1 MIGVD
6 SREYKIL
13 NGKQVKWDFENQ
25 YDVPFGEEF
34 EAGQGKTEYKEPI
47 YIASDER
54 LNRLAEIILK
64 EGIEE
69 GASDIQLVPKK
80 NYGLVRLRIDDRMV
94 THRVIHKGAMY
105 GLSIVLRKMA
115 GLQLGNLSEAT
126 IDGHVYFQ
134 HLGDHYDF
142 RVATSPTQFGHLM
155 DLRLLSSANLSGDI
169 SKLGLPDVIVST
181 FRRLTKQK
189 EGLILLVGGTGSGKS
204 TTLATG
210 MIEVNNYFDKELNI
224 MTIENPVEYVIE
236 DIVQSSVNELAGFTF
251 VKALQ
256 TMLRQNPDQILV
268 GEVNNSETA
277 GVMARAAGTGHLVYS
292 TLHANSVLE
301 VHDALHHYGL
311 TDRDILQTLRV
322 VVYQSLEPR
331 LCEHCKLRRIVT
343 PTEKD
348 WLDKY
353 LLRTSS
359 IAVVHEANH
368 DGCEHCERGYK
379 GRVLIAEML
388 ESNRE
393 YRMLYEELK
402 RTSAGQDDL
411 KHGLLTTEGINFYP
425 IEYDVYRHLKEGT
438 ISLDTAYKL
447 IAG

>member
-1 MIGVD
+1 MSEFTSNEFKV
-6 SREYKIL
+6 L
-13 NGKQVKWDFENQ
+13 NGKKVKWDYEQ
-25 YDVPFGEEF
+25 KYDIPFGIEF
-34 EAGQGKTEYKEPI
+34 EEGQGVTEYKEPI

-54 LNRLAEIILK
+54 LNRLAEVILV

-69 GASDIQLVPKK
+69 GASDIQIVPKK
-80 NYGLVRLRIDDRMV
+80 DYGLVRFRIDDRMV
-94 THRVIHKGAMY
+94 TYRQLHKGAMH

-134 HLGDHYDF
+134 YLGEHYDF
-142 RVATSPTQFGHLM
+142 RVATSPTQFGHMM
-155 DLRLLSSANLSGDI
+155 DLRLLSSTNLTGDI
-169 SKLGLPDVIVST
+169 SQLGLPDVVVST
-181 FRRLTKQK
+181 FRRLSKQK
-189 EGLILLVGGTGSGKS
+189 EGLMLLVGGTGSGKS

-210 MIEVNNYFDKELNI
+210 MLEVNNYFDHELNI

-236 DIVQSSVNELAGFTF
+236 DFVQSSVNELAGYTF
-251 VKALQ
+251 VTALQ

-268 GEVNNSETA
+268 GEVNNNETA

-322 VVYQSLEPR
+322 VIYQSLEPR
-331 LCEHCKLRRIVT
+331 LCEHCKIQRIVT
-343 PTEKD
+343 PSEKAWVD
-348 WLDKY
+348 RY
-353 LLRTSS
+353 LLRTSQ
-359 IAVVHEANH
+359 IAIVHEANY

-379 GRVLIAEML
+379 GRVLVAEML

-402 RTSAGQDDL
+402 KEDAGQDEL
-411 KHGLLTTEGINFYP
+411 KKRLLTTDGVNFYP
-425 IEYDVYRHLKEGT
+425 IEFDVYRLLKAGVIT
-438 ISLDTAYKL
+438 LDTAYKL
-447 IAG
+447 VAG

>member
-1 MIGVD
+1 MA
-6 SREYKIL
+6 EYNANEFRIL
-13 NGKQVKWDFENQ
+13 KGKKVKWDYEQ
-25 YDVPFGEEF
+25 KYDIPFGKEF
-34 EAGQGKTEYKEPI
+34 EAGQGVTEYKEPI

-54 LNRLAEIILK
+54 LNRLADIILT

-69 GASDIQLVPKK
+69 GASDIQIVPKK
-80 NYGLVRLRIDDRMV
+80 DYGLVRLRIDDRMV
-94 THRVIHKGAMY
+94 TYRQIHKGAMH
-105 GLSIVLRKMA
+105 GLSIVLRYKA
-115 GLQLGNLSEAT
+115 ELQLGNLSEAT

-142 RVATSPTQFGHLM
+142 RVATSPTQFGHMM
-155 DLRLLSSANLSGDI
+155 DLRLLSSANLTGDI
-169 SKLGLPDVIVST
+169 SQLGLPDVVVST
-181 FRRLTKQK
+181 FRRLSKQK
-189 EGLILLVGGTGSGKS
+189 EGLVLLVGGTGSGKS

-210 MIEVNNYFDKELNI
+210 MLEVNNYFEQELNI

-236 DIVQSSVNELAGFTF
+236 DFVQSSVNELAGYTF
-251 VKALQ
+251 VTALQ

-268 GEVNNSETA
+268 GEVNNTETA

-322 VVYQSLEPR
+322 VIYQSLEPR
-331 LCEHCKLRRIVT
+331 LCEHCKIQRIVT
-343 PTEKD
+343 PSEKA

-353 LLRTSS
+353 LLRTSQ
-359 IAVVHEANH
+359 IAIVHEANY

-379 GRVLIAEML
+379 GRVLVAEML

-402 RTSAGQDDL
+402 RDNTGQDGL
-411 KHGLLTTEGINFYP
+411 KQRLLTTEGVNFYP
-425 IEYDVYRHLKEGT
+425 IEFDVYRLLKAGVIT
-438 ISLDTAYKL
+438 LDTAYKL
-447 IAG
+447 VAG

>member
-1 MIGVD
+1 MSEFTSNEFKV
-6 SREYKIL
+6 L
-13 NGKQVKWDFENQ
+13 NGKKVKWDYEQ
-25 YDVPFGEEF
+25 KYDIPFGIEF
-34 EAGQGKTEYKEPI
+34 EEGQGVTEYKEPI

-54 LNRLAEIILK
+54 LNRLAEVILV

-69 GASDIQLVPKK
+69 GASDIQIVPKK
-80 NYGLVRLRIDDRMV
+80 DYGLVRFRIDDRMV
-94 THRVIHKGAMY
+94 TYRQLHKGAMH
-105 GLSIVLRKMA
+105 GLSIVLRYKA

-134 HLGDHYDF
+134 HLGEHYDF
-142 RVATSPTQFGHLM
+142 RVATSPTQFGHMM

-169 SKLGLPDVIVST
+169 SQLGLPDVVVST
-181 FRRLTKQK
+181 FRRLSKQK
-189 EGLILLVGGTGSGKS
+189 EGLMLLVGGTGSGKS

-210 MIEVNNYFDKELNI
+210 MLEVNNYFEHELNI

-236 DIVQSSVNELAGFTF
+236 EFVQSSVNELAGYTF
-251 VKALQ
+251 VTALQ

-268 GEVNNSETA
+268 GEVNNNETA

-322 VVYQSLEPR
+322 VIYQSLEPR
-331 LCEHCKLRRIVT
+331 LCEHCKIQRIVS
-343 PTEKD
+343 PTEKA

-353 LLRTSS
+353 LLRTSQ
-359 IAVVHEANH
+359 IAIVHEANY

-379 GRVLIAEML
+379 GRVLVAEML

-402 RTSAGQDDL
+402 RDNTGQDEL
-411 KHGLLTTEGINFYP
+411 KNRLLTTEGVNFYP
-425 IEYDVYRHLKEGT
+425 IEFDVYRLLKAGVIT
-438 ISLDTAYKL
+438 LDTAYKL
-447 IAG
+447 VAG